1 MRTFLASLLL
11 GVGYLLVY
19 AAVKG
24 AGEHALAPWEAL
36 RD

>member
-11 GVGYLLVY
+11 GIGYLLVY

-24 AGEHALAPWEAL
+24 AGEHATAPLEGL

>member
-1 MRTFLASLLL
+1 MRGFLASLLL

-24 AGEHALAPWEAL
+24 GGTYATQPWGAL